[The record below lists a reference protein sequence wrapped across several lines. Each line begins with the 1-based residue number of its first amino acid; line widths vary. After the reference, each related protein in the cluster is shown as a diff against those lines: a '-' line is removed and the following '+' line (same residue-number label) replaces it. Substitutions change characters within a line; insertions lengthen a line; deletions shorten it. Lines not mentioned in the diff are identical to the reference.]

1 MRFYCKN
8 LAKMY
13 KGEKCGDM
21 NVHEYMLI
29 VGIAGRAIPTDK
41 KSSKNVLIILIDFRD
56 NPAKNNSSILIKDC
70 ILKKISSLQ
79 NISN

>member
-1 MRFYCKN
+1 
-8 LAKMY
+8 MY

-21 NVHEYMLI
+21 NVREYMLI

-41 KSSKNVLIILIDFRD
+41 KNSKNVLIILIDFRD
-56 NPAKNNSSILIKDC
+56 NPAKNYSSILIKDC
-70 ILKKISSLQ
+70 ILKKILSLQ